1 MRHTFPKR
9 LVANIVGEALGAA
22 GEEAFTTADIYGG
35 LTNDKLQGCAGV
47 VKRVVAKA
55 AVAGNALVVCGG
67 GGARKE
73 QRRAVI

>member
-1 MRHTFPKR
+1 VKLWVLLAKKLLPQP
-9 LVANIVGEALGAA
+9 
-22 GEEAFTTADIYGG
+22 DIYGG